1 MITVI
6 PIAFQVPVLHVS
18 KAIISTMVNVQFH
31 LLQAQQIWVVPHGI
45 GIIKSVL
52 PAPPDGSSTP
62 IKYVLQFPMIAINII
77 AFLVLVLPVLKV
89 TV

>member
-18 KAIISTMVNVQFH
+18 KAIISTMVNAQFH
-31 LLQAQQIWVVPHGI
+31 LLQAHQTWVVPHGI
-45 GIIKSVL
+45 GTIKYVL
-52 PAPPDGSSTP
+52 PAPTDGSSTR
-62 IKYVLQFPMIAINII
+62 IKYVLQFLMIVINII